1 MDFGK
6 WKFWQT
12 EKREDVQPAKS
23 NQEIA
28 LDLLIQIKH
37 KAPENQRD
45 IVAKLFSQVFSDHH
59 IHRNPVSKNV
69 FLNED
74 GN

>member
-1 MDFGK
+1 MK
-6 WKFWQT
+6 WKFFWQT

-28 LDLLIQIKH
+28 VDLLIQIKH
-37 KAPENQRD
+37 KSPDSQKE
-45 IVAKLFSQVFSDHH
+45 IVTKLFHQVFDDHH
-59 IHRNPVSKNV
+59 IHRNPTPKNV
-69 FLNED
+69 FLNEH